1 MKVDT
6 IQRQYCNWAVRDEI
20 ETLDGEDPSPAAVAA
35 EAAPYGRPP
44 AGG

>member
-1 MKVDT
+1 MRT
-6 IQRQYCNWAVRDEI
+6 TGIGCNWEVRYEI
-20 ETLDGEDPSPAAVAA
+20 ETLDGEDHSPAAAVAA